1 MSDSTAS
8 GKIQEIS
15 EHLKANIIEPAEREA
30 EKIIE
35 EAQRK
40 KDEIIAAAEKE
51 AQAITLSLE
60 KKAKQKLD
68 SVEAALRLSGR
79 QAITALKKAM
89 EDDILN
95 KTLGQPLSV
104 VLEEEEVLK
113 VIISEM
119 VKAYVEN
126 DFSGEIEILLSEK
139 NRNKLNNYIKSES
152 AKAIKEGIKLS
163 LESVGSGCKVIF
175 KENHAVFDF
184 SAEAVT
190 ELLAGFLRNDLRS
203 YIFEE

>member
-1 MSDSTAS
+1 MSNGTAS

-30 EKIIE
+30 QGIID
-35 EAQRK
+35 EAQK
-40 KDEIIAAAEKE
+40 KKGEIIAAAEKE
-51 AQAITLSLE
+51 AQGITLESE
-60 KKAKQKLD
+60 KRAKQKLD
-68 SVEAALRLSGR
+68 SVEAALRLSGK
-79 QAITALKKAM
+79 QAITALKKAL
-89 EDDILN
+89 EDEILN
-95 KTLGQPLSV
+95 RTLGQPLAT
-104 VLEEEEVLK
+104 VLEEEGVLRA
-113 VIISEM
+113 IISEM
-119 VKAYVEN
+119 VKAYVEH

-139 NRNKLNNYIKSES
+139 NREKLKNYIKSES
-152 AKAIKEGIKLS
+152 TKAIKEGIKLS
-163 LESVGSGCKVIF
+163 LEIVGSGCKVIF